1 MDTPTAIDM
10 DFARIVQEWTITIQT
25 PVIGSEALLTAI
37 RDQID
42 LVQGHYACCLHV
54 SAAGEQQFRA
64 LDGSHAGPE
73 ETIQSVPVV
82 DITLSIPASN
92 EVLQNALKVIFDH
105 HVHEDPTIRISEGWA
120 TRSTYSSD
128 PHNPNKYWN
137 RDDADAIH
145 GKAL

>member
-1 MDTPTAIDM
+1 METPTAIDM

-25 PVIGSEALLTAI
+25 PVLGSQALLTAI

-42 LVQGHYACCLHV
+42 LVHGHYACCLHV

-73 ETIQSVPVV
+73 ETIQSVSVV
-82 DITLSIPASN
+82 DITLSIPASS
-92 EVLQNALKVIFDH
+92 EALQSALKVIFDN
-105 HVHEDPTIRISEGWA
+105 HVHEDPTIRISECWA
-120 TRSTYSSD
+120 TRSTYSGD
-128 PHNPNKYWN
+128 PDNPNKYWN
-137 RDDADAIH
+137 RDDADEIH